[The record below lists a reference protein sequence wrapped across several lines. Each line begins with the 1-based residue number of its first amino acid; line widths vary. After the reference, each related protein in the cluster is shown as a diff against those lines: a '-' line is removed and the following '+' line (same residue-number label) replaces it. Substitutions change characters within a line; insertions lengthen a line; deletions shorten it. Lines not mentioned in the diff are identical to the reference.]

1 MKQKAG
7 RNMSYT
13 TTLAQDINRINALI
27 NETNELIESPVSN
40 LAKDMGGYLEQN
52 SSKLAA
58 ATWNKF
64 RTLTK
69 QGRKEFVIVG
79 GLVMG
84 GLFVGAKAIDI
95 TRNAIAHTKARQK
108 LNAYYQALSVKQNLL
123 IEEQQKIILRLS
135 NDIDL
140 LEEEQEQIQKTISN
154 MAKTIT
160 AIQEK
165 TAAKKA

>member
-1 MKQKAG
+1 
-7 RNMSYT
+7 MSYA
-13 TTLAQDINRINALI
+13 TTLQQDIDRINALI
-27 NETNELIESPVSN
+27 DETNDLINSPVSN
-40 LAKDMGGYLEQN
+40 LAQDLNGYLAQH

-58 ATWNKF
+58 APWNKF
-64 RTLTK
+64 RTMTK
-69 QGRKEFVIVG
+69 QSRKETIIVG
-79 GLVMG
+79 AIVAG
-84 GLFVGAKAIDI
+84 GLFIGAKAIDI
-95 TRNAIAHTKARQK
+95 TRNTIAQTKARQK

-140 LEEEQEQIQKTISN
+140 LEQEQEQIQKTVSK
-154 MAKTIT
+154 MAQTIT

>member
-1 MKQKAG
+1 
-7 RNMSYT
+7 MSYA
-13 TTLAQDINRINALI
+13 TTLQQDIDRINALI
-27 NETNELIESPVSN
+27 DETNDLINSPVSN
-40 LAKDMGGYLEQN
+40 LAQDLNGYLAQH

-64 RTLTK
+64 RTMTK
-69 QGRKEFVIVG
+69 QSRKETIIVG
-79 GLVMG
+79 AIVAG

-95 TRNAIAHTKARQK
+95 TRNTIAQTKARQK

-135 NDIDL
+135 NDIDF
-140 LEEEQEQIQKTISN
+140 LEQEQEQIQKTVSK
-154 MAKTIT
+154 MAQTIT

>member
-1 MKQKAG
+1 
-7 RNMSYT
+7 MSYA
-13 TTLAQDINRINALI
+13 TTLQQDIDRINALI
-27 NETNELIESPVSN
+27 DETNDLINSPVSN
-40 LAKDMGGYLEQN
+40 LAQDLNGYLAQH

-64 RTLTK
+64 RTMTK
-69 QGRKEFVIVG
+69 QSRKETIIVG
-79 GLVMG
+79 AIVAG

-95 TRNAIAHTKARQK
+95 TRNTIAQTKARQK

-140 LEEEQEQIQKTISN
+140 LEQEQEQIQKTVSK
-154 MAKTIT
+154 MAQTIT

>member
-1 MKQKAG
+1 
-7 RNMSYT
+7 MSYT
-13 TTLAQDINRINALI
+13 TTLQQDIDRINALI
-27 NETNELIESPVSN
+27 NETNDLIASPVST
-40 LAKDMGGYLEQN
+40 LAQDMGSYLEQH

-69 QGRKEFVIVG
+69 QGRKEAVIVG
-79 GLVMG
+79 GLVAG

-95 TRNAIAHTKARQK
+95 TRNTVAHAKAKQK
-108 LNAYYQALSVKQNLL
+108 LNAYYQALSAKQNLL

-140 LEEEQEQIQKTISN
+140 LEDEQEQIQKTISK

>member
-1 MKQKAG
+1 MKRRYVYLITLLAG
-7 RNMSYT
+7 LLL
-13 TTLAQDINRINALI
+13 TLI
-27 NETNELIESPVSN
+27 
-40 LAKDMGGYLEQN
+40 
-52 SSKLAA
+52 LAA
-58 ATWNKF
+58 CMGVFAK
-64 RTLTK
+64 TK
-69 QGRKEFVIVG
+69 PQELFHVISDAFFVSGVVLA
-79 GLVMG
+79 GLG

-95 TRNAIAHTKARQK
+95 TRDTIAHAKAKQK

-140 LEEEQEQIQKTISN
+140 LEDEQEQIQKTIN
-154 MAKTIT
+154 IMAKTIT